1 MSEKSLVDAIGIDR
15 SAQEALSRAGVRTL
29 DELRAADAESLAAA
43 SGVPADRVREW
54 QQRAARARPAR
65 KGRNPVVT
73 GWMVAIVGLLIAV
86 LIGGVMIKI
95 GANRVESAEQIRQQ
109 AESRL
114 LVALDFAVELAAD
127 EAKSVDDAL
136 LASNWGSAARR
147 LAQVSN
153 AVNLMDQVASD
164 SKQQQVDEV
173 REMLSQLQGAIG
185 DQSKDARDRLDV
197 FRTALDGLK
206 TPEPEE

>member
-15 SAQEALSRAGVRTL
+15 SAEEALARAGIRTVE
-29 DELRAADAESLAAA
+29 ELRTADAESLAAA
-43 SGVPADRVREW
+43 SGVPVARIREW
-54 QQRAARARPAR
+54 QGRAARAALPR
-65 KGRNPVVT
+65 KARNPVVT
-73 GWMVAIVGLLIAV
+73 GWLVAILGLVVAV
-86 LIGGVMIKI
+86 LVGWAMMAI
-95 GANRVESAEQIRQQ
+95 GARRVEQAEQVRQQ

-153 AVNLMDQVASD
+153 AVNLMAQVAPD

-173 REMLSQLQGAIG
+173 RELLSQLQGAIG
-185 DQSKDARDRLDV
+185 DQSKDARDRLDA
-197 FRTALDGLK
+197 FRTALDGLRM
-206 TPEPEE
+206 PESEE

>member
-15 SAQEALSRAGVRTL
+15 SAEEALSRAGVRTVE
-29 DELRAADAESLAAA
+29 ELRAADAESLAAA
-43 SGVPADRVREW
+43 SGVPVERVREW
-54 QQRAARARPAR
+54 QGRAARAVLPR
-65 KGRNPVVT
+65 KARNPVVT
-73 GWMVAIVGLLIAV
+73 GWLVAVLGLVVAV
-86 LIGGVMIKI
+86 LIGLAMMAI
-95 GANRVESAEQIRQQ
+95 GAKRVEQAEQVRQQ

-153 AVNLMDQVASD
+153 AVNLMAQVAPD

-173 REMLSQLQGAIG
+173 RELLSQLQGAIG
-185 DQSKDARDRLDV
+185 DQSKDARDRLDA
-197 FRTALDGLK
+197 FRTALDGLRM
-206 TPEPEE
+206 PEPEE

>member
-15 SAQEALSRAGVRTL
+15 SAEEALSRAGVRTL

-43 SGVPADRVREW
+43 SGVPVDRVREW
-54 QQRAARARPAR
+54 QQRAARAGPAG
-65 KGRNPVVT
+65 KGRNPVAT
-73 GWMVAIVGLLIAV
+73 GWTVAIVGLLIAV
-86 LIGGVMIKI
+86 LIGWAMMAV
-95 GANRVESAEQIRQQ
+95 GANRVKSAEQVRQQ

-114 LVALDFAVELAAD
+114 LVALDFAVELAAN

-153 AVNLMDQVASD
+153 AVNLMGQVAPD
-164 SKQQQVDEV
+164 SKQPQVDEA
-173 REMLSQLQGAIG
+173 RELLSQLQGAIG
-185 DQSKDARDRLDV
+185 DQSSDARDRLDA

-206 TPEPEE
+206 TSEAEE